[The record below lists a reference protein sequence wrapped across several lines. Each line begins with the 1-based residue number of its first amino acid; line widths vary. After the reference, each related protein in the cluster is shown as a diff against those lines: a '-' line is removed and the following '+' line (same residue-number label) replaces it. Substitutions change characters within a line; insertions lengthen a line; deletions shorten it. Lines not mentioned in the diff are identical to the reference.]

1 MIDESQKLLYSCIIE
16 SIQMKIEEESGMW
29 SLDSDRPIYVQLVE
43 RLQVQ
48 IVSGRYGPGQKLPS
62 VRELASSAAVNPNTM
77 QKAFAE
83 LESSGLIV
91 TQGTSGRTV
100 TEDSGLIQDMK
111 KRMAMQKAE
120 QFFSDM
126 GELGYAEEEAVALLR
141 ERN

>member
-1 MIDESQKLLYSCIIE
+1 
-16 SIQMKIEEESGMW
+16 MW

-120 QFFSDM
+120 KFFSDM